1 MIYSRSLKD
10 HLEKAL
16 LKSDKIILLYGAR
29 QTGKTTL
36 INKIIKGLPYRSLS
50 INADEIRFI
59 DTLASR
65 DLNRMKLLVEGYDLL
80 FIDEAQRIPDAGI
93 NIKILHDGT
102 PDLKIIISGSSSLEL
117 ANKTKE
123 SLTGRLDSYVLYPM
137 AWSEL
142 RKDYNNFELTSKLD
156 EFLIYGS
163 YPEILNTGNSLEKQ
177 KQLIELSSSY
187 LFKDILELSNIRH
200 SRKLV
205 DLLRLLSFQVGSQVS
220 LTELGSS
227 LGMSKETVASYIDLL
242 EKSFVLFRLGGY
254 SNNLRKEVTKMNKY
268 YFYDTGIRNALI
280 NNFSQLNLRN
290 DTGQLWENY
299 LIMERVKFLS
309 YSGIYANFYFWR
321 TYSGVEIDLIEE
333 LDGSLFAY
341 EIKYGNKSSKTPNSW
356 KKAYPD
362 AEFSVINSENFIN
375 FISSNKR
382 HFSKYH

>member
-10 HLEKAL
+10 HLVKAL

-36 INKIIKGLPYRSLS
+36 INEVIKGLPYRSLS

-59 DTLASR
+59 DTLSSR

-93 NIKILHDGT
+93 NIKILHDGM
-102 PDLKIIISGSSSLEL
+102 PNLKIIISGSSSLEL
-117 ANKTKE
+117 TNKTKE
-123 SLTGRLDSYVLYPM
+123 PLTGRLDSYVLYPI

-142 RKDYNNFELTSKLD
+142 NNFFNSFELTSRLY

-163 YPEILNTGNSLEKQ
+163 YPEILNAVNSLEKQ

-220 LTELGSS
+220 LTELGTS

-254 SNNLRKEVTKMNKY
+254 SNNLRKEVTKMDKF

-280 NNFSQLNLRN
+280 NNFNPLNMRN

-299 LIMERVKFLS
+299 LIMERVKFLR
-309 YSGIYANFYFWR
+309 YSEINTNFYFWR

-333 LDGSLFAY
+333 REGQLFAF
-341 EIKYGNKSSKTPNSW
+341 EIKYGNRSSKMPISW

-362 AEFSVINSENFIN
+362 SEFSVINSENFLE
-375 FISSNKR
+375 FIS
-382 HFSKYH
+382 

>member
-10 HLEKAL
+10 HLVKAL
-16 LKSDKIILLYGAR
+16 LQSDKIILLYGAR

-36 INKIIKGLPYRSLS
+36 INEIIKGLPYRSLS
-50 INADEIRFI
+50 INADEIRFT
-59 DTLASR
+59 DTLSSR

-93 NIKILHDGT
+93 NIKILHDGM
-102 PDLKIIISGSSSLEL
+102 PKLKIIISGSSSLEL
-117 ANKTKE
+117 VNKTKE
-123 SLTGRLDSYVLYPM
+123 PLTGRLDSYVLFPI

-142 RKDYNNFELTSKLD
+142 NNDFNSFELTSKLY

-163 YPEILNTGNSLEKQ
+163 YPDILNAVNSLEKQ

-200 SRKLV
+200 SRKLI

-254 SNNLRKEVTKMNKY
+254 SNNLRKEVTKMDKF

-280 NNFSQLNLRN
+280 NNFNPLNMRN

-299 LIMERVKFLS
+299 LIMERVKFLR
-309 YSGIYANFYFWR
+309 YSEIYANFYFWR

-333 LDGSLFAY
+333 REGKLFAF
-341 EIKYGNKSSKTPNSW
+341 EIKYGNRSSKMPISW

-362 AEFSVINSENFIN
+362 SEFTVINSENFLE
-375 FISSNKR
+375 FIS
-382 HFSKYH
+382 

>member
-10 HLEKAL
+10 HLVKAL
-16 LKSDKIILLYGAR
+16 LQSDKIILLYGAR

-36 INKIIKGLPYRSLS
+36 INEIIKGLPYRSLS
-50 INADEIRFI
+50 INADEIRFT
-59 DTLASR
+59 DTLSSR

-93 NIKILHDGT
+93 NIKILHDGM
-102 PDLKIIISGSSSLEL
+102 PNLKIIISGSSSLEL
-117 ANKTKE
+117 VNKTKE
-123 SLTGRLDSYVLYPM
+123 PLTGRLDSYVLFPI

-142 RKDYNNFELTSKLD
+142 NNDFNSFELTSKLY

-163 YPEILNTGNSLEKQ
+163 YPDILNAVNSLEKQ

-200 SRKLV
+200 SRKLI

-254 SNNLRKEVTKMNKY
+254 SNNLRKEVTKMDKF

-280 NNFSQLNLRN
+280 NNFNPLNMRN

-299 LIMERVKFLS
+299 LIMERVKFLR
-309 YSGIYANFYFWR
+309 YSEIYANFYFWR

-333 LDGSLFAY
+333 REGKLFAF
-341 EIKYGNKSSKTPNSW
+341 EIKYGNRSSKMPISW

-362 AEFSVINSENFIN
+362 SEFTVINSENFLE
-375 FISSNKR
+375 FIS
-382 HFSKYH
+382 

>member
-1 MIYSRSLKD
+1 MDYSRSLKD
-10 HLEKAL
+10 HLERAL
-16 LKSDKIILLYGAR
+16 LKSHKITLLYGAR

-36 INKIIKGLPYRSLS
+36 INEVIKGLPYRSLS

-59 DTLASR
+59 DTLSSR

-93 NIKILHDGT
+93 NIKILHDGM
-102 PDLKIIISGSSSLEL
+102 PNLKIIISGSSSLEL

-123 SLTGRLDSYVLYPM
+123 PLTGRLDSYVLYPM
-137 AWSEL
+137 AWNEL
-142 RKDYNNFELTSKLD
+142 KNDYNSFELTSKLD
-156 EFLIYGS
+156 EFLVYGS
-163 YPEILNTGNSLEKQ
+163 YPDILNIGNSLEKQ

-254 SNNLRKEVTKMNKY
+254 SNN
-268 YFYDTGIRNALI
+268 
-280 NNFSQLNLRN
+280 FSPLNMRN
-290 DTGQLWENY
+290 DTGQRWENY
-299 LIMERVKFLS
+299 
-309 YSGIYANFYFWR
+309 
-321 TYSGVEIDLIEE
+321 
-333 LDGSLFAY
+333 
-341 EIKYGNKSSKTPNSW
+341 
-356 KKAYPD
+356 
-362 AEFSVINSENFIN
+362 
-375 FISSNKR
+375 
-382 HFSKYH
+382 